1 MLNALSYLN
10 TVNTENLNSMIVPV
24 FFQGKGNELLK
35 IFSKGNGEQK
45 ARAKEL
51 LSKLDITNLP
61 LYRTL

>member
-1 MLNALSYLN
+1 
-10 TVNTENLNSMIVPV
+10 MIVPV
-24 FFQGKGNELLK
+24 FFQGNGNELLK